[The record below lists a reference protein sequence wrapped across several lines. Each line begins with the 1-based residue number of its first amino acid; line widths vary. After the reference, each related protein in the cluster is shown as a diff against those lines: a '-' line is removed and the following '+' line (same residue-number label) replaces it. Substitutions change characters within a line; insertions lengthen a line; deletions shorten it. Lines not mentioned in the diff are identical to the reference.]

1 MIVAKLWLWFVEVCW
16 RYNKKILSLCI
27 TFTSIMPACAHA
39 SSFLQPVGSKENVRS
54 AGLYISS
61 AEILVELPFFYHLVG
76 VANSCWAGIQ
86 QQPPHEGSTGSKCR
100 RHRLGVWALQ
110 LLAASDV
117 SCTVRIHIECKKMH
131 CRFTSLPLD
140 LVSNFLLFY
149 WFGIR
154 HVLG

>member
-61 AEILVELPFFYHLVG
+61 AGILVELPFFLSPCW
-76 VANSCWAGIQ
+76 SCELMLSRHSTTAS
-86 QQPPHEGSTGSKCR
+86 HEGSTGSKCR

-131 CRFTSLPLD
+131 YRFTSLPLD